1 VVVVAVAVVVVVVA
15 VVVVVLVV
23 VAAAA
28 VQYLGRNDVTL
39 RKMNFTFQVEERQT
53 AKMVV
58 V

>member
-1 VVVVAVAVVVVVVA
+1 MVVLVAVVVVA
-15 VVVVVLVV
+15 VV
-23 VAAAA
+23 AAA
-28 VQYLGRNDVTL
+28 VQYLGRNEVSL